1 MERRVSEWMDG
12 WCSLLFCRDAAA
24 AVTHL
29 KSATFRTIVAS
40 CCASASVM
48 LDEREEKTSLPE
60 EEASW
65 RDRGSHS
72 SAP

>member
-12 WCSLLFCRDAAA
+12 CSLSAAA
-24 AVTHL
+24 EMPLLLSAHL

-48 LDEREEKTSLPE
+48 LDEREEKTSFPE